1 MESEN
6 PVDWFRNDEL
16 DVARAIF
23 LPGSISALRREA
35 GVKVLAGPSAGY
47 QGFNFRIGPGGH
59 PALRNKLIR
68 RALAHGID
76 RAGLVR
82 EVPGQIDPNLRPLQ
96 SILFL
101 VQSPYYRPHWSRYRY
116 RPALATRLLE
126 CLAGRMV
133 LTGHHDGT
141 VQVWSTT
148 SWKPVGRLIEAH
160 EGKRVRWMGFAHGGA
175 TLATAGQDG
184 SIELTDMKTRSA
196 VGSPLSVKPQDFV
209 AAALSP
215 DGRHLFA
222 LATNRVA
229 LRWDL
234 SVQAWKQQACR
245 VAGREL
251 TRREW
256 GDDALPGAPYRT
268 VCRPG

>member
-1 MESEN
+1 MGAA
-6 PVDWFRNDEL
+6 VHVWD
-16 DVARAIF
+16 
-23 LPGSISALRREA
+23 LRRRQPN
-35 GVKVLAGPSAGY
+35 GFPVRIAGPNLAFSPDGRQLAIVGAAKPT
-47 QGFNFRIGPGGH
+47 QIRDTGSGRLVSQ
-59 PALRNKLIR
+59 LRTPYDSR
-68 RALAHGID
+68 S
-76 RAGLVR
+76 VT
-82 EVPGQIDPNLRPLQ
+82 
-96 SILFL
+96 F
-101 VQSPYYRPHWSRYRY
+101 SPD
-116 RPALATRLLE
+116 
-126 CLAGRMV
+126 GRMV

-160 EGKRVRWMGFAHGGA
+160 EGKRVLWMGFAHGGA

-196 VGSPLSVKPQDFV
+196 VGSPLSVEPQDFV

-256 GDDALPGAPYRT
+256 DDALPGAPYRT